1 MEQLTHISI
10 LATELACQKLQ
21 DQGHKSELRNAVA
34 GILKSAKLPH
44 SNITKQETK
53 AIKSLKQDNS
63 ITILPVDKGR
73 TTVIMDT
80 DTYKQQL
87 TNMLQDRNISKIL
100 KKDSTEQKKRTLKT
114 LLKPLLGTNKIT
126 QEAYN
131 HLIPTANVTPQIYGT
146 PKIHKKDTPLR
157 PVVDSIGSV
166 TYNLS
171 KFVATSTYFQFKGIT
186 YSQKQGFAMG
196 DPLSAIMSNF
206 SWRT

>member
-1 MEQLTHISI
+1 M
-10 LATELACQKLQ
+10 KLQ
-21 DQGHKSELRNAVA
+21 TPYPSAANLALAQSSLNHTKLRPC
-34 GILKSAKLPH
+34 ILKSAKLPH

-87 TNMLQDRNISKIL
+87 TNMPQDRNISKIL

-131 HLIPTANVTPQIYGT
+131 HLIPTANVTPRIYGT

-171 KFVATSTYFQFKGIT
+171 KALVEIIKPLLGTSKHHCKNSKQLAQELNNIT
-186 YSQKQGFAMG
+186 VQNDDMF
-196 DPLSAIMSNF
+196 ISN
-206 SWRT
+206 TT